1 MIDVNAAPVLYAN
14 GRETDRMTNLPA
26 DPEAFRRALAKEMEM
41 QGRSQAALA
50 KRLGVHQSAI
60 SRMLSG
66 DRRVRVD
73 EAAII
78 ADYLAETAPDAVELI
93 TLVDGSDDVDE
104 IGKYPDIMSLLEETI
119 ASDAGMGSMEVLTV
133 ENDYEFVIRMCASL
147 SVALQRC
154 VIATSKTTQDAEL
167 RELSRAVWRYDTSR
181 KVAALVRVERLWQH
195 EGEGI
200 SSIFAVRDA
209 LVHSPAKLSLLDP
222 RLFARLEGILR
233 VPPGTEPTPQ
243 LVRALFA
250 LGASVM
256 LMRLGEADPKK
267 TAGALRDAANDL
279 ESMR

>member
-1 MIDVNAAPVLYAN
+1 MSDVNAASVLYAD
-14 GRETDRMTNLPA
+14 GRETARMISLPK
-26 DPEAFRRALAKEMEM
+26 DPDAFRKALAKEMEM

-78 ADYLAETAPDAVELI
+78 ADYLAETAADAVELI
-93 TLVDGSDDVDE
+93 TLTDGVEAFDELGNFPDVVA
-104 IGKYPDIMSLLEETI
+104 LLQETI
-119 ASDAGMGSMEVLTV
+119 AADAGMGSMEVLAV
-133 ENDYEFVIRMCASL
+133 DNDYEFVIRICASL

-154 VIATSKTTQDAEL
+154 VTATSKSTQDAEL
-167 RELSRAVWRYDTSR
+167 RELSKAVWRYDTSR
-181 KVAALVRVERLWQH
+181 KVAALVRVGRLWQH
-195 EGEGI
+195 EGESI

-209 LVHSPAKLSLLDP
+209 MVHSPAKLSLLDP

-233 VPPGTEPTPQ
+233 VPPGNEPTPQ

-250 LGASVM
+250 LGATVL
-256 LMRLGEADPKK
+256 LMRLGEPDPKT
-267 TAGALRDAANDL
+267 TAQALRDAANDL
-279 ESMR
+279 EAM